1 MSSPSSS
8 VSLDPAILVIF
19 GITGDLAKRKVLPA
33 LYRLFAEQHVHEH
46 TYLVGTSR
54 QPVAPEDIIQT
65 IVESIEANGESRDH
79 AVLERIK
86 NHLHMAQLSP
96 TEDEDYVALRN
107 QLHDIEEAAGTCL
120 NRLFYLSIPPQVY
133 GGIVQRLGQHGLNTG
148 CQHGTAHSRL
158 LVEKPFGYDLT
169 SAEELIRKTSEHF
182 REDQVFRIDHYLAKE
197 TAQNILQF
205 RKQNPLFNHL
215 WTREHISRVSI
226 TAVEQIGIEGR
237 ANFYD
242 QVGALRDLIQ
252 SHLMQLLSLTIMEI
266 PDDVTAANVHAAKQK
281 VLDDLIAIPL
291 DKVKE
296 RSVRGQYETY
306 KAEVGGHNTAT
317 ETYASVV
324 LYSQDPKWEGIPL
337 RMTTGKSL
345 KVKRTSITVDFGSEH
360 SNRLQFRIQP
370 NEGITLNLQVKKPGF
385 SDDIESTSMEF
396 SYQTAFEGSIAHDAY
411 ETVLVEAMQGD
422 HLLFATSEEVLS
434 SWRVLQPLLD
444 AWNASTQDLQ
454 IYPNNSDGPNVDNL
468 IALSYA
474 R

>member
-1 MSSPSSS
+1 MNTPQTS
-8 VSLDPAILVIF
+8 VALDPTILVIF

-54 QPVAPEDIIQT
+54 QAVDPEQIIAT
-65 IVESIEANGESRDH
+65 IAETITARDET
-79 AVLERIK
+79 VDPQVMDRIK
-86 NHLHMAQLSP
+86 AHLRMVQLNP
-96 TEDEDYVALRN
+96 TEDHDYDILHEQLDALEDEAGVC
-107 QLHDIEEAAGTCL
+107 LH
-120 NRLFYLSIPPQVY
+120 RLYYLSIPPQVY

-148 CQHGTAHSRL
+148 CQHGTGQSRL
-158 LVEKPFGYDLT
+158 LVEKPFGHDLK
-169 SAEELIRKTSEHF
+169 SAEELIAKTSEHF
-182 REDQVFRIDHYLAKE
+182 TESQIFRIDHYLAKE

-205 RKQNPLFNHL
+205 RKHNPLFNHL

-226 TAVEQIGIEGR
+226 TAVESIGIEGR

-242 QVGALRDLIQ
+242 QVGAMRDLIQ
-252 SHLMQLLSLTIMEI
+252 SHLMQLLSLTLMDIPQEI
-266 PDDVTAANVHAAKQK
+266 TAENVHAAKQK
-281 VLDDLIAIPL
+281 VFDSLIPIPA
-291 DKVKE
+291 DHISE

-306 KAEVGGHNTAT
+306 KSEVGGHNTAT

-324 LYSQDPKWEGIPL
+324 LYSSDPNWEGIPL
-337 RMTTGKSL
+337 RMTTGKAL
-345 KVKRTSITVDFGSEH
+345 KSKRTSITIDFGKHH

-370 NEGITLNLQVKKPGF
+370 DEGITLNLQVKKPGF
-385 SDDIESTSMEF
+385 SDDIEPTSMEF
-396 SYQTAFEGSIAHDAY
+396 SYQTAFEGAIGHDAY

-422 HLLFATSEEVLS
+422 HLLFATSQEVLS

-444 AWNASTQDLQ
+444 AWNTSTDDLK
-454 IYPNNSDGPNVDNL
+454 IYPNGSDGPDVDNL